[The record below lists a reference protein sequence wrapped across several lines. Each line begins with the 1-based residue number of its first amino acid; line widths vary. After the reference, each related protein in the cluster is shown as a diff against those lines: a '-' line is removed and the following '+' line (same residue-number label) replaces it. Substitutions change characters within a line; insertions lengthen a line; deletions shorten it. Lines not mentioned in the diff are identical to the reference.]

1 MQPITALK
9 GAHTG
14 QDIYIIAA
22 GTSMDYLP
30 CSFFD
35 GKIVINVNA
44 TYKYYPGRYIVR
56 KVRSGMAESMKW
68 TEANGGKVIASWL
81 NCGATS
87 CGTNDPAE
95 CHYMFYHV
103 DNRLE
108 DIDLSVVG
116 SDLIVVSYSTITSAI
131 HLAAYMGAKNI
142 IIAGHDCGVLDGRRV
157 MAGYEG
163 ELVGGLSDD
172 WYKEWLGKIEPQTL
186 ALNAK
191 LREVYGCNILSL
203 NPFVNFGLEGHIYA
217 RR

>member
-9 GAHTG
+9 NAHPG
-14 QDIYIIAA
+14 KDIYIIAA
-22 GTSMDYLP
+22 GASMDYLP
-30 CSFFD
+30 PSFFD

-44 TYKYYPGRYIVR
+44 TYRYYPGKYIVR
-56 KVRSGMAESMKW
+56 KVRHGMVDAMKW
-68 TEANGGKVIASWL
+68 AETNGGKVIASWL

-87 CGTNDPAE
+87 CGANDPAE
-95 CHYMFYHV
+95 CDYMFYHV

-116 SDLIVVSYSTITSAI
+116 SDLIAVSYSTITSAI

-142 IIAGHDCGVLDGRRV
+142 IIAGHDCGTLDGRRV

-186 ALNAK
+186 ALKEK
-191 LREVYGCNILSL
+191 LKEVYGCNIVSL
-203 NPFVNFGLEGHIYA
+203 NPFVNFGLEGHAYA